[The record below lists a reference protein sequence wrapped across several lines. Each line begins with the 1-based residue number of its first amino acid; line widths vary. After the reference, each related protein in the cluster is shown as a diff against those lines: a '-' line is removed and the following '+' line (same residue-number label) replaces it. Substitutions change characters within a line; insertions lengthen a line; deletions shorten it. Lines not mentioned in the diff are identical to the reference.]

1 MGTIRPRYP
10 ARLSVAS
17 RDQRCRRRTPRP
29 PDRVNKWF
37 GDLHVLQDIDLTI
50 DRVRSSSSS
59 GPRVRASRRCA
70 APSTG
75 SSRSSRVRS
84 PSTAPRCPRR
94 ARPSPPCAATSAWCS
109 RASTSSRTRRSS
121 RTSCSGRSRSAG
133 RARPTQRSG
142 PASCS
147 TGWGRAPG
155 RQGARPALGWSAA
168 AGGDRPRP
176 GHGPEGDALRRA
188 DLGLDPEMINEVL
201 DVMTSLAR
209 EGMTMVVVTHEM
221 GFARRAAN
229 RVVFMDAA
237 ASSSP
242 ATPRRSSRARAA
254 TGPRTSSPRS

>member
-10 ARLSVAS
+10 AALVSPVVTSAAAGEPLVRL
-17 RDQRCRRRTPRP
+17 TG
-29 PDRVNKWF
+29 VNKWF

-59 GPRVRASRRCA
+59 ALGFGQVERCA

-147 TGWGRAPG
+147 TGWVSAPG

-168 AGGDRPRP
+168 AGGDRPRLAIDP
-176 GHGPEGDALRRA
+176 KVMLFDEPTSA
-188 DLGLDPEMINEVL
+188 LDPEMINEVL

-242 ATPRRSSRARAA
+242 ATPRRSSRAPAA